1 MYLISG
7 PSGKI
12 KKKSQ
17 DASEVEM
24 SDLPDDYFLDADD
37 ELVDFLEKQERIVF
51 VRSRSRIP

>member
-37 ELVDFLEKQERIVF
+37 ELVDFLEKQ
-51 VRSRSRIP
+51 